1 MSRNL
6 GPKHKVCRRAGV
18 KLCSAAKCPVG
29 RRNMPPGAHGPKGYP
44 KLTAFGSQM
53 MEKQKAKHIYGLTER
68 QFANLV
74 HGAQRKTG
82 DTGEHLLNM
91 LELRLDNVAYR
102 LGLAATRPQ
111 ARQMATHGHLLVDGK
126 KLTIPSA
133 SLKVGQV
140 LSLKEKTKQGAYF
153 QQMAEKLKSLVPPA
167 WLSLNPG
174 IPEGKITAMPASI
187 KEMKPLF
194 DMKVV
199 VEYYG
204 R

>member
-1 MSRNL
+1 MSRNI

-18 KLCSAAKCPVG
+18 KLCSAAKCPVT
-29 RRNMPPGAHGPKGYP
+29 RRNMPPGVHGPKGYQ
-44 KLTAFGSQM
+44 KLTAYGAQM
-53 MEKQKAKHIYGLTER
+53 MEKQKAKNVYGLNER

-74 HGAQRKTG
+74 GKARQKTG

-102 LGLAATRPQ
+102 LGLASTRPQ
-111 ARQMATHGHLLVDGK
+111 ARQIVTHGHLLVDGK

-133 SLKVGQV
+133 ALKIGQTV
-140 LSLKEKTKQGAYF
+140 SIKEKGKQSVYF
-153 QQMAEKLKSLVPPA
+153 KEMTEKIKSFTPPA
-167 WLSLNPG
+167 WLALNPA
-174 IPEGKITAMPASI
+174 IPEGKITSMPASL

-194 DMKVV
+194 DLKVV